1 VAVIN
6 DAVIDYHVLGGDTAV
21 TAGFV
26 LTGLH
31 ADSIV
36 ADVEGAAADDYVL
49 AGLDIHAV
57 AVLAVPGV
65 ADIEVA
71 QDKVLAAHG
80 VEVPRRGVL
89 KGHALEEDVLAA
101 YEMEHNWAEEGLN
114 DLPEA
119 VIFDYRHILVDA
131 ITLSK
136 QRSGIRIP
144 YIIGYDA
151 AFLFEVFL
159 PLTRSHFAFLERTP
173 PIAVSVEST
182 ETGDSDVLCVACV
195 KR

>member
-1 VAVIN
+1 MIN
-6 DAVIDYHVLGGDTAV
+6 YAVIDYYILRRDTAV
-21 TAGFV
+21 TSRFV

-36 ADVEGAAADDYVL
+36 AYVEGAAADHYVL
-49 AGLDIHAV
+49 AGLYIHTV
-57 AVLAVPGV
+57 AVLAVPRV
-65 ADIEVA
+65 ADIEVT
-71 QDKVLAAHG
+71 QDQVLAAHR
-80 VEVPRRGVL
+80 VKVPCRAVL
-89 KGHALEEDVLAA
+89 KRNALQEDVLAS
-101 YEMEHNWAEEGLN
+101 YEMEHYRTEERFY

-119 VIFDYRHILVDA
+119 VIFDNRHVLINA
-131 ITLSK
+131 ITLCK
-136 QRSGIRIP
+136 QRCRIRVPDIVD
-144 YIIGYDA
+144 YDA
-151 AFLFEVFL
+151 TFLFEVFL